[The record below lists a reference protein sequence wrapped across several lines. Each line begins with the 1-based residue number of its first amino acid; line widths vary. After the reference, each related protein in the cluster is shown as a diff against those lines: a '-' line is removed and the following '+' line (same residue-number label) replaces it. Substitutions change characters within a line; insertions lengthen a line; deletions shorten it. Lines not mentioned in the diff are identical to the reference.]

1 VVSDRPSE
9 TLLEIA
15 QRHVDEG
22 ELRVARQEALVA
34 TLIRDGHQATA
45 ARGAQVLTQMRWS
58 LELGRR
64 HLAFE
69 LKQASRKKDTTAQ
82 PEDPSP
88 PAN

>member
-15 QRHVDEG
+15 QRHVKEG
-22 ELRVARQEALVA
+22 ELIVARQEALVA
-34 TLIRDGHQATA
+34 TLIRDEHHAAA
-45 ARGAQVLTQMRWS
+45 ARGTAVLTQMRWS
-58 LELGRR
+58 LDLRRR

-69 LKQASRKKDTTAQ
+69 LERESRKKDAKASS
-82 PEDPSP
+82 EDTSP